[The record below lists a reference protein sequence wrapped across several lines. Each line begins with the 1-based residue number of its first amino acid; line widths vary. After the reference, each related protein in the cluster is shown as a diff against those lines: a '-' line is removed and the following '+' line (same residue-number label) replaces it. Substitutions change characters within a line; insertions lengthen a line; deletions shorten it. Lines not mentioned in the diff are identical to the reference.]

1 MAYIPGFDCDI
12 FISYAHDDNM
22 VLPGETAGWVTQFR
36 DYLENWLVRRRGLSG
51 LNIWFDQRDLRG
63 SMAFDTEIREK
74 IEGSALFFAL
84 HSHNY
89 QKSDYCKQEL
99 EWFLEYQR
107 QRGGIRFNNDSR
119 LFNILLN
126 NIHHEQWLPAFA
138 GVGCFP
144 LHDAPEK
151 SQEFGQPIA
160 PDGFGTH
167 LRKLE
172 DNTADLLGALR
183 EAEAA
188 SPVREAPPT
197 TDRPRVFIAHVADT
211 LKPFRQRLI
220 SEISAQA

>member
-1 MAYIPGFDCDI
+1 MIRKSAK
-12 FISYAHDDNM
+12 N
-22 VLPGETAGWVTQFR
+22 
-36 DYLENWLVRRRGLSG
+36 RRFSCF
-51 LNIWFDQRDLRG
+51 WPC
-63 SMAFDTEIREK
+63 IR
-74 IEGSALFFAL
+74 IITRSRI
-84 HSHNY
+84 
-89 QKSDYCKQEL
+89 YCKQEL
-99 EWFLEYQR
+99 EWFPEYQR

-167 LRKLE
+167 LRKLV

-220 SEISAQA
+220 SEISAQATSCRNCHPRLWHRNISDVCWKRRAG